1 MAYCSPVGAAPV
13 LVVLFAVPGA
23 ASVPVEVNCTF
34 SSLVTAVSLVI
45 SRCGASPCRC
55 RRRPNSRTGTPN
67 RRWCSC
73 TPDLA
78 TAACYVLEAATSCSK
93 DGQGAKAVASAAAN
107 CLGTASKLPL
117 VHSHTSNEKTNH
129 GNKYIESP
137 VPVLASTKT
146 LSAALGFRKVW
157 PGRRRKFAGAPLSAF
172 GKLSL

>member
-23 ASVPVEVNCTF
+23 ASVPVGVNCTF

-55 RRRPNSRTGTPN
+55 RRRPNHRTGTPK
-67 RRWCSC
+67 RHWCAC

-78 TAACYVLEAATSCSK
+78 AAACYVLGATTNCSK
-93 DGQGAKAVASAAAN
+93 AKAVASAAAD

-117 VHSHTSNEKTNH
+117 VHSHTATEKTSH

-146 LSAALGFRKVW
+146 LSALLGFRTVW

-172 GKLSL
+172 GKLAL